1 MKINPSRLFP
11 HPVVWFANDDY
22 KNSDFTMDMNHRVD
36 FGKLIIAYSFSTEND
51 DLINR
56 IDSGDMS
63 FSIHVEAPFSM
74 FRKTFIVSDIEGEIE
89 IETRFLADK
98 VDILP
103 LIIANKDL
111 DNYHN
116 KDLNEDYHGA
126 ILRIPKGAIMG
137 ISDYRYLYIENEK
150 NDLGKKES
158 IFTFVKNQSDDIM
171 KIETEEQKLI
181 IKLKENDFNKLQM
194 LQSTSHYQHVVYS
207 MFIIPAL
214 IFALESIEEDVEIM
228 RERLW
233 FRSLEKAF
241 KANNIELN
249 KTTVEQRTSYV
260 MAQLLLEDP
269 IGRALTSLTEIRG
282 EN

>member
-1 MKINPSRLFP
+1 M
-11 HPVVWFANDDY
+11 
-22 KNSDFTMDMNHRVD
+22 
-36 FGKLIIAYSFSTEND
+36 G
-51 DLINR
+51 
-56 IDSGDMS
+56 
-63 FSIHVEAPFSM
+63 
-74 FRKTFIVSDIEGEIE
+74 RKHFIVGAVLLSA
-89 IETRFLADK
+89 LSLSAY
-98 VDILP
+98 
-103 LIIANKDL
+103 ANKTSTS
-111 DNYHN
+111 N
-116 KDLNEDYHGA
+116 
-126 ILRIPKGAIMG
+126 G
-137 ISDYRYLYIENEK
+137 IA
-150 NDLGKKES
+150 KE
-158 IFTFVKNQSDDIM
+158 
-171 KIETEEQKLI
+171 LI